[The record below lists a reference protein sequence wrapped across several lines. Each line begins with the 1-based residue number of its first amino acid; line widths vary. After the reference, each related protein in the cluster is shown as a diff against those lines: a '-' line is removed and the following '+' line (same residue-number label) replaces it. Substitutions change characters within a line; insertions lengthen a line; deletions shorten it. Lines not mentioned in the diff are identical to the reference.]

1 MMNALGIDHGDKRM
15 GIAGGDALGMMAHPL
30 EMILAKP
37 FENFLKR
44 LEEILAE
51 RQVEQIVVGMPRN
64 MDGSFG
70 PQAVKVQEFVALL
83 EKSVAVPV
91 RTWDER
97 LTSVAAKR
105 ALREAG
111 INAKDAKAKVDASA
125 AAVMLQGYL
134 DSLSM

>member
-1 MMNALGIDHGDKRM
+1 MNVLGIDHGDKRM

-37 FENFLKR
+37 CEVFLKR

-70 PQAVKVQEFVALL
+70 PQAQKVKEFVVLL

-97 LTSVAAKR
+97 LTSVAAER

-111 INAKDAKAKVDASA
+111 INARDAKAKVDASA

-134 DSLSM
+134 DSLSL